1 MKGGDGTEI
10 KLVDNTGEILESVH
24 RASVIA
30 LESCGLTA
38 EGYAK
43 TNLTNNGSV
52 DTGRLRNSI
61 THIVDQSELSVTVGT
76 NVEYASYVCLGTGKY
91 YPGGRPKPWPYQDAK
106 GNWHWTAGN
115 PAKPFLKPAIADHAD
130 VYRKIIKDAL
140 SNV

>member
-1 MKGGDGTEI
+1 MK
-10 KLVDNTGEILESVH
+10 VDYKDNSQQILS
-24 RASVIA
+24 A
-30 LESCGLTA
+30 LEKGIKNGLEAIGLTA
-38 EGYAK
+38 ETYAK
-43 TNLTNNGSV
+43 KETPV

-61 THIVDQSELSVTVGT
+61 THIVDESELSVTVGT
-76 NVEYASYVCLGTGKY
+76 NVEYAPYVELGTGKY

-140 SNV
+140 SNA